1 MLKNWLIG
9 AVVVALV
16 ATLAPTAS
24 EAKRLGGGKSSG
36 MQRDMPA
43 RTAPDAPAGKP
54 ATPAQGSTTPGAAA
68 APAAAGATGA
78 AAAAGKKSW
87 LGPIAGIAAA
97 VGLVALMSHLG
108 LGEAFAN
115 FMMLALLAVA
125 VIALVVFI
133 RRKMAAG
140 KSAMSPAMAGSGNVP
155 PTQVAWPNASE
166 RTALNPADGNAAGP
180 NGGAFS
186 GIPMPPES
194 SAAPTEPAP
203 RAVPKAFVPAAFDSE
218 GFARIAKMIFIRLQA
233 ANDAKNLD
241 DLRQFTT
248 PEMFAALKMDLLERG
263 DEAQETEVKKVDAQV
278 LDVGSD
284 GGQQIVSVRFTGDL
298 VEERGGPVVA
308 FDQVWHLVKPEDD
321 SRSWAIAGI
330 EQSQ

>member
-233 ANDAKNLD
+233 ANDAANLD

-248 PEMFAALKMDLLERG
+248 PEMFASLKLDILERG
-263 DEAQETEVKKVDAQV
+263 PAAQATEVRRVEAQV
-278 LDVGSD
+278 LDVAEEAER
-284 GGQQIVSVRFTGDL
+284 QVVSVRYRGEV
-298 VEERGGPVVA
+298 VEEAGGTPAA
-308 FDQVWHLVKPEDD
+308 FDEVWHLVRPRRDD
-321 SRSWAIAGI
+321 ASWAIAGI
-330 EQSQ
+330 EQMS

>member
-1 MLKNWLIG
+1 
-9 AVVVALV
+9 
-16 ATLAPTAS
+16 
-24 EAKRLGGGKSSG
+24 
-36 MQRDMPA
+36 
-43 RTAPDAPAGKP
+43 
-54 ATPAQGSTTPGAAA
+54 
-68 APAAAGATGA
+68 
-78 AAAAGKKSW
+78 
-87 LGPIAGIAAA
+87 
-97 VGLVALMSHLG
+97 
-108 LGEAFAN
+108 
-115 FMMLALLAVA
+115 
-125 VIALVVFI
+125 
-133 RRKMAAG
+133 
-140 KSAMSPAMAGSGNVP
+140 
-155 PTQVAWPNASE
+155 
-166 RTALNPADGNAAGP
+166 
-180 NGGAFS
+180 
-186 GIPMPPES
+186 MPPES

-308 FDQVWHLVKPEDD
+308 FDEVWHLVKPEDD